1 YYLSLDTV
9 KDGTDVLLGGSR
21 AIPALAAGASDTA
34 TVTVTIPTGT
44 PTGTYFLLACA
55 DDLGVVPETNEA
67 NNCRASVHTAQL
79 SLPTA
84 DLAAT
89 AVSDPPAAA
98 VPGSSFVVTDTTQNV
113 GPTVVGASAT
123 GYVLSLDTVRSPD
136 DIVIGSR
143 GMGALGPGVPSTGS
157 APVTIPLGTPT
168 AVYFLLACADDGH
181 QILEANEANNCR
193 VAAGTVSVAPAT
205 ADLVVTAL
213 SNPPATMAASFS
225 FSVTDTT
232 QNAGVT
238 GSAPATSTRYYL
250 STDALRDVGDFLLT
264 GARAVPTLAAGASS

>member
-1 YYLSLDTV
+1 FVAQLQIAGTPTPVDLTITAVSNPPAAAFTGDVFTATDTTANVGSADAPVTRTRYYLSVDTA
-9 KDGTDVLLGGSR
+9 KNAGDVLLSGAR
-21 AIPALAAGASDTA
+21 AVPALAAGAADTA

-143 GMGALGPGVPSTGS
+143 GMG
-157 APVTIPLGTPT
+157 
-168 AVYFLLACADDGH
+168 
-181 QILEANEANNCR
+181 
-193 VAAGTVSVAPAT
+193 
-205 ADLVVTAL
+205 
-213 SNPPATMAASFS
+213 
-225 FSVTDTT
+225 
-232 QNAGVT
+232 
-238 GSAPATSTRYYL
+238 
-250 STDALRDVGDFLLT
+250 
-264 GARAVPTLAAGASS
+264 